1 MSVSNASILSLESLK
16 AIPFILKTSLQD
28 KDLLLLPSVRVGN
41 VTNVIWWYLPLT
53 PTWPAVE
60 STVRFLA
67 IEGGEYLV
75 FFPKMGTSSLSL
87 TEKHSSTSLGESMVP
102 RKIHHPNVANA
113 TNVPWV
119 SFLFSLI
126 KTSFYLPNDARS

>member
-28 KDLLLLPSVRVGN
+28 KDLLLLPSVIVG
-41 VTNVIWWYLPLT
+41 NVIWWYLPLT
-53 PTWPAVE
+53 LTWSAVE